1 MLIARAQGRIQGGIR
16 GDHGHRAVKEPG
28 RSIHFALFHADQIE
42 LGLARIDQNF
52 ARRVLEIKLAS
63 TGARGVMM
71 PRAAAASRVALP
83 FLDLD
88 FVEVAWGARNGTGH
102 GGPADGLAAD
112 RHQSHRDAS
121 DGHFGRVFDHPILA
135 VNAKPFEERVEAKA
149 EPEDQRKVD
158 SSDSSTHPSP
168 ESRSKCVR
176 PLARPSLAF
185 SAGEWATLR
194 GWNWTRALGAPQWD
208 CRVFSAVHGPAR
220 SGRQPLASRLSLVQ
234 THTSGTRHQGFTWL
248 LGARSPPLG
257 GSQPGQRLT
266 SRIDESMLPQGSRE
280 YKLPLRFWGT
290 KQQGSVE

>member
-1 MLIARAQGRIQGGIR
+1 MLIARAQGRIQSGIR

-194 GWNWTRALGAPQWD
+194 GWNWTALSVHPSGTAESSAPSTGQCGADANPWLHGFRSFKLTLQVQDTRVSPGCSALGRRPWEAHSPA
-208 CRVFSAVHGPAR
+208 SA
-220 SGRQPLASRLSLVQ
+220 
-234 THTSGTRHQGFTWL
+234 
-248 LGARSPPLG
+248 
-257 GSQPGQRLT
+257 
-266 SRIDESMLPQGSRE
+266 
-280 YKLPLRFWGT
+280 
-290 KQQGSVE
+290 